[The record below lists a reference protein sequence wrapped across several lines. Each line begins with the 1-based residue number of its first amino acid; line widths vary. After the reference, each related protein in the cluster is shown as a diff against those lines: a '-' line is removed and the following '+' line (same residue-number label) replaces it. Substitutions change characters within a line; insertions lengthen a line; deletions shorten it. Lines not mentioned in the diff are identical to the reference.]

1 MCHLNWKD
9 HIHELSKKISR
20 GTGVLLKLRN
30 FVSTR
35 TLLQV
40 YCSIIY
46 SFLIYGVL
54 TWGNT
59 YKTNIHPLVVL
70 QKKAIRITFSDFR
83 AHTTPLLR
91 KLNLLKFSDIV
102 NLHTALF
109 MLRYSKGNLPVN
121 FDGFFNPV
129 NSKHPYRTRIAS
141 RTTFSLPLIRT
152 NYGMFNIRFFGPKLW
167 NTIDES
173 LKSLSINSFK
183 NKLKKKVIGRY

>member
-1 MCHLNWKD
+1 MY
-9 HIHELSKKISR
+9 SGISR
-20 GTGVLLKLRN
+20 
-30 FVSTR
+30 F
-35 TLLQV
+35 TL
-40 YCSIIY
+40 
-46 SFLIYGVL
+46 
-54 TWGNT
+54 
-59 YKTNIHPLVVL
+59 
-70 QKKAIRITFSDFR
+70 DFR
-83 AHTTPLLR
+83 AHTSPLF
-91 KLNLLKFSDIV
+91 KQLNLLKFSDIV

-129 NSKHPYRTRIAS
+129 NSKHPYRSRIAS